1 MTCVCRTIRKNC
13 DLRLKIRKKLSQQQH
28 NYEPK
33 EKNTEIDL
41 TSELKMLKNTFTI
54 TSLFY
59 NVQSKL
65 DIKRR
70 FLLNMTKILLK
81 SKSRLI
87 GKNKDIKI
95 AIDKINQIIDQ
106 NNLEAMIV
114 MDELKK
120 EKGRGKEKITKTDY
134 LIYLKEIH
142 RQSQQRIN
150 HYGQYFQYSLV

>member
-1 MTCVCRTIRKNC
+1 
-13 DLRLKIRKKLSQQQH
+13 
-28 NYEPK
+28 
-33 EKNTEIDL
+33 
-41 TSELKMLKNTFTI
+41 
-54 TSLFY
+54 
-59 NVQSKL
+59 
-65 DIKRR
+65 
-70 FLLNMTKILLK
+70 MTKILLK

-142 RQSQQRIN
+142 RQS
-150 HYGQYFQYSLV
+150 